1 MYSDVLAERPGT
13 YCENPVLGRPG
24 RICMYLHFKLCEKL
38 ILHHLTEK
46 CEEKTTG
53 VLYGDYFFPH

>member
-1 MYSDVLAERPGT
+1 MQVHIGYWNLMFVFFVDYGV
-13 YCENPVLGRPG
+13 
-24 RICMYLHFKLCEKL
+24 EKL